1 MNRLEDGRQAFWKDA
16 ALGRFAGQVNLHE
29 DLQAAARRRGSF
41 FQPRDER
48 AIVHRVNRGE
58 MGGGFP
64 GLVRLKVA
72 YQVPREGKVRGGAH
86 FPEGFLN
93 LVLAEVELSSLG
105 GGAYMVGGKCL
116 GDGDEADPGGVASR
130 PAGGARD
137 TFANAVQPGAE
148 RG

>member
-1 MNRLEDGRQAFWKDA
+1 
-16 ALGRFAGQVNLHE
+16 
-29 DLQAAARRRGSF
+29 
-41 FQPRDER
+41 
-48 AIVHRVNRGE
+48 

-64 GLVRLKVA
+64 SLVRLKVA
-72 YQVPREGKVRGGAH
+72 HQVPREGEVRCGAH

-93 LVLAEVELSSLG
+93 LVLSEVEVSGLG
-105 GGAYMVGGKCL
+105 GGAHIVGRKCL
-116 GDGDEADPGGVASR
+116 GDGDEADRGRVASR